1 MNIANQ
7 SIIITQ
13 QFDTIVDEIIKR
25 KNDDSFYHKIQF
37 NTHQLI
43 DHNNYKTFPNS
54 DNRLSHLFTSLNTVR
69 NHCLYWFELDSI
81 KKAIELNSLLN
92 SYRFKKDKI
101 PNYKTVPATNSN
113 QNSNVL
119 YVGIR
124 QGGGSKDKKDKEGN
138 VILGLTNIVGRINQ
152 HLGYYH
158 VASTQGL
165 QLYEYAKGLDFN
177 ITIKVIEFVGLE
189 TKYLNIIEKL
199 VAKELKPLSGR
210 H

>member
-1 MNIANQ
+1 MNVENQ

-25 KNDDSFYHKIQF
+25 KNDDSIYHKIQF
-37 NTHQLI
+37 NTNQLI
-43 DHNNYKTFPNS
+43 DHNNYKIFPNS
-54 DNRLSHLFTSLNTVR
+54 DNRLNHLFTSLNTVR
-69 NHCLYWFELDSI
+69 NHCLYWFELECAE
-81 KKAIELNSLLN
+81 KAIELNKLLN
-92 SYRFKKDKI
+92 LYRFQKDKI

-113 QNSNVL
+113 ENSNVL

-124 QGGGSKDKKDKEGN
+124 QGGARVDKKDKAGN
-138 VILGLTNIVGRINQ
+138 IILGLTNIVGRINQ
-152 HLGYYH
+152 HLGYYK

-177 ITIKVIEFVGLE
+177 ITIKVIELEGLE

>member
-1 MNIANQ
+1 M
-7 SIIITQ
+7 
-13 QFDTIVDEIIKR
+13 
-25 KNDDSFYHKIQF
+25 
-37 NTHQLI
+37 
-43 DHNNYKTFPNS
+43 
-54 DNRLSHLFTSLNTVR
+54 
-69 NHCLYWFELDSI
+69 YWFELESN
-81 KKAIELNSLLN
+81 KKAEELNNLLN
-92 SYRFKKDKI
+92 DYRQKKDKI
-101 PNYKTVPATNSN
+101 LNYKTVPATNKNKDSN
-113 QNSNVL
+113 IL

-138 VILGLTNIVGRINQ
+138 ITLGVTNIVGRINQ

-177 ITIKVIEFVGLE
+177 ITIKVIEFVGLD

-199 VAKELKPLSGR
+199 VAKELEPLSGR